1 MTIDRI
7 WPEPARDLDDDA
19 LLEAYAFPAG
29 RPWLRM
35 NFIASLDGAATRQ
48 GRSGGLGD
56 AADRR
61 VFELLRREADAVLLG
76 AGTAR
81 VEGYGAMRL
90 DDAAAAWR
98 AEHGLAPQ
106 PVFALVSRS
115 LRLDAASPIFTD
127 APVRPI
133 VYTVADA
140 PADRRRA
147 LEAVAHVVAVGA
159 AEVEPARVRDDL
171 AARGLARVHA
181 EGGPTLF
188 GAFLAARAVDVLC
201 LTLAP
206 TLEAGDAPR
215 IAHSLLSAPTAMAL
229 ASVLRAGDELLLRYT
244 RHTDGPTTAG

>member
-90 DDAAAAWR
+90 DDPAAAWR

-127 APVRPI
+127 APVRPMWLQGD
-133 VYTVADA
+133 YFGDLFDPKGPRA
-140 PADRRRA
+140 PAQT
-147 LEAVAHVVAVGA
+147 
-159 AEVEPARVRDDL
+159 AR
-171 AARGLARVHA
+171 
-181 EGGPTLF
+181 
-188 GAFLAARAVDVLC
+188 
-201 LTLAP
+201 
-206 TLEAGDAPR
+206 
-215 IAHSLLSAPTAMAL
+215 
-229 ASVLRAGDELLLRYT
+229 
-244 RHTDGPTTAG
+244 